1 MSETVTPETID
12 QEFGSETDDQF
23 DADEDAVKK
32 YLDGSLPPELV
43 LQISEMAATLDPLNA
58 DTDLTIDEQ
67 LEIDKIE
74 TTTRLWMC
82 PPPAI
87 PKRLPSDR

>member
-43 LQISEMAATLDPLNA
+43 LQISEWQP
-58 DTDLTIDEQ
+58 
-67 LEIDKIE
+67 
-74 TTTRLWMC
+74 RL
-82 PPPAI
+82 I
-87 PKRLPSDR
+87 R